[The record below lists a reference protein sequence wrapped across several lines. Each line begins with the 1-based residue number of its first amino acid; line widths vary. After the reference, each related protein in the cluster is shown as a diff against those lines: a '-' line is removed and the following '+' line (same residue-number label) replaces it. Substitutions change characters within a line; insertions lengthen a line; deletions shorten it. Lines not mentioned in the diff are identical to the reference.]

1 MKKSASVQNVH
12 FADVQEA
19 YSLNLYT
26 EIRRHFQTKSK
37 GNGKDGKSMRRQIK
51 YAFQIAQ
58 CAQCCHEWTEAL
70 SNSTSVQSVQNG
82 SLIYIK

>member
-19 YSLNLYT
+19 HSSNLYT
-26 EIRRHFQTKSK
+26 EIHKHFQTRSE

-51 YAFQIAQ
+51 YAFQTNPV
-58 CAQCCHEWTEAL
+58 CPVL
-70 SNSTSVQSVQNG
+70 P
-82 SLIYIK
+82 